1 MDALELLNNSTPTGP
16 LIYQIAD
23 GRLWSANDARF
34 IDALPEGA
42 TATILSRAE
51 GPVDADY
58 LRRTLEFYGYPVGPE
73 LLTLEELKAAK
84 LAQINEGCQSAL
96 AALTPTYPEKELLTF
111 ERQEREARALLAGD
125 GSDVAHITAIASGR
139 GIPVAELARKIVAKA
154 DAFSLASGLLIGRRQ
169 QYEDLLEDAQT
180 KEAVAAIQPV
190 YTLPEVQV

>member
-1 MDALELLNNSTPTGP
+1 MPKYYE
-16 LIYQIAD
+16 IAG
-23 GRLWSANDARF
+23 GRLWDVDTAQFVDQT
-34 IDALPEGA
+34 PEGA
-42 TATILSRAE
+42 EIIPLYADGNPAGE
-51 GPVDADY
+51 DY

-84 LAQINEGCQSAL
+84 LAQINADCQAAL

-111 ERQEREARALLAGD
+111 ERQEREARALLAGN

-139 GIPVAELARKIVAKA
+139 GIPVEELARKIVAKA

-169 QYEDLLEDAQT
+169 RYEDMLEEAQT

-190 YTLPEVQV
+190 YTLPEVQA

>member
-1 MDALELLNNSTPTGP
+1 MP
-16 LIYQIAD
+16 IYRIAD
-23 GRLWSANDARF
+23 GRFWDTDQVQFVVSPP
-34 IDALPEGA
+34 PESDIIPLYADGKPA
-42 TATILSRAE
+42 GE
-51 GPVDADY
+51 DY
-58 LRRTLEFYGYPVGPE
+58 LRRTLAFYGHPVGPE

-139 GIPVAELARKIVAKA
+139 GIPVEELARKIVAKA
-154 DAFSLASGLLIGRRQ
+154 DAFSLASGLLIGQRQ
-169 QYEDLLEDAQT
+169 RYEDLLEDAPT

-190 YTLPEVQV
+190 YTLPEVQA

>member
-1 MDALELLNNSTPTGP
+1 MP
-16 LIYQIAD
+16 IYRIAD
-23 GRLWSANDARF
+23 GRFWDTGHVKF
-34 IDALPEGA
+34 VVDLPPESDIIPLYADGKPA
-42 TATILSRAE
+42 GE
-51 GPVDADY
+51 DY

-139 GIPVAELARKIVAKA
+139 GIPVEELARKIVAKA
-154 DAFSLASGLLIGRRQ
+154 DVFSLGSGLLIGRRQ
-169 QYEDLLEDAQT
+169 RYEDMLEGAQT

-190 YTLPEVQV
+190 YTLPEVQA

>member
-84 LAQINEGCQSAL
+84 LAQINEGCQHIL
-96 AALTPTYPEKELLTF
+96 DALTATYPAAELLTF
-111 ERQEREARALLAGD
+111 DRQEAEARSLLAD
-125 GSDVAHITAIASGR
+125 TSSQAPFLTSLAAAR
-139 GIPVAELARKIVAKA
+139 GISVTDLAHKVIVKA
-154 DAFSLASGLLIGRRQ
+154 DLFSAASAFAIGQRQ
-169 QYEDLLEDAQT
+169 RYEDILEGAQT
-180 KEAVAAIQPV
+180 KDAVAAIQPV
-190 YTLPEVQV
+190 YTLPEVQA

>member
-1 MDALELLNNSTPTGP
+1 MI
-16 LIYQIAD
+16 IYRLSD
-23 GRLWSANDARF
+23 GRLWDVDAAKFVDR
-34 IDALPEGA
+34 APEGA
-42 TATILSRAE
+42 EIIPLY
-51 GPVDADY
+51 ADGKPAGEDH
-58 LRRTLEFYGYPVGPE
+58 LRRTLEFYGYVVGPE

-139 GIPVAELARKIVAKA
+139 GIPVEELSRKIVAKA

-169 QYEDLLEDAQT
+169 RYEDMLEEAQT
-180 KEAVAAIQPV
+180 KEAVAAIQSV
-190 YTLPEVQV
+190 YTLPEVQA

>member
-1 MDALELLNNSTPTGP
+1 MFYK
-16 LIYQIAD
+16 IYD
-23 GRLWSANDARF
+23 GRLWDVDAAQF
-34 IDALPEGA
+34 VDQPPEGA
-42 TATILSRAE
+42 EIIPLYADGNPAGE
-51 GPVDADY
+51 DY
-58 LRRTLEFYGYPVGPE
+58 LRRTLAFYGHPVGPE

-139 GIPVAELARKIVAKA
+139 GIPVEELARKIVAKA
-154 DAFSLASGLLIGRRQ
+154 EAFSLASGLLIGRRQ
-169 QYEDLLEDAQT
+169 RYEDLLEDAQT

-190 YTLPEVQV
+190 YTLPEVQA

>member
-1 MDALELLNNSTPTGP
+1 MI
-16 LIYQIAD
+16 IYRLSD
-23 GRLWSANDARF
+23 GRLWDVNAARF
-34 IDALPEGA
+34 VDQAPDGA
-42 TATILSRAE
+42 EIIPLYADGKPAGE
-51 GPVDADY
+51 DY

-111 ERQEREARALLAGD
+111 ERQEREAHALLAGD
-125 GSDVAHITAIASGR
+125 SSDVAHITAIASGR
-139 GIPVAELARKIVAKA
+139 GIPVEELARKIVAKA

-169 QYEDLLEDAQT
+169 RYEDILEGAQT

-190 YTLPEVQV
+190 YTLPEVQA